1 MCSCA
6 TEPEM
11 FLQAKKAQNCCFNV
25 TVTSQ
30 IYTEYIVKEARKDSM
45 VFTMAFAFRCKS
57 EAKFSLVDFE

>member
-11 FLQAKKAQNCCFNV
+11 FLQAKKAQNGRITF
-25 TVTSQ
+25 SMGYQ
-30 IYTEYIVKEARKDSM
+30 FYTEYIVKEARKDSM
-45 VFTMAFAFRCKS
+45 VFTKAFAFRCKS